1 MALEVDIL
9 NVDESGNTL
18 DISVSVST
26 STTDTIDYTLNI
38 NETGTDGQV
47 DRTGTLYGG
56 AGSYPGDANIEDVS
70 FGIGDT
76 TGGTVTAVI
85 TAPDEYVGPE
95 YQDQVNWGGGGSGP
109 VGDPTVEVSNC
120 DPQPTSSGD
129 LDVSY
134 TLAPTDRSGR
144 DVGIT
149 IKVDGQRVGFQ
160 NHYVPGRGGSFSQT
174 IAADR
179 LPTGTDMPVEIG
191 VDGDFSECGTVTVES
206 DDPADEPAGGGSGG
220 SDSPVNVALSCDG
233 LPDEV
238 SPNEMVQI
246 GYDVENNGSE
256 RADVTVQLL
265 RNGDLMNTRDVSV
278 FPATT
283 RTGNFYAQVGGEPGD
298 YTFEIQTA

>member
-1 MALEVDIL
+1 MGLEVDIL
-9 NVDESGNTL
+9 NVDESGSTL

-38 NETGTDGQV
+38 NETETDGRV

-56 AGSYPGDANIEDVS
+56 GGSYPGDANIEDVS

-95 YQDQVNWGGGGSGP
+95 YQDQVEWGDAGSGP
-109 VGDPTVEVSNC
+109 VGDPVVEVSNC
-120 DPQPTSSGD
+120 DPQPTSNGD

-134 TLAPTDRSGR
+134 TLAPSDGSSG

-206 DDPADEPAGGGSGG
+206 DDPADDPTDDPTDGPTDPGLSVSGCSIESEQPLTVSFDLFAFRDSGSTSVTIVVDGQAVHSETADYNPNGGYNEITVPEGRL
-220 SDSPVNVALSCDG
+220 PVGENMNV
-233 LPDEV
+233 
-238 SPNEMVQI
+238 
-246 GYDVENNGSE
+246 
-256 RADVTVQLL
+256 
-265 RNGDLMNTRDVSV
+265 
-278 FPATT
+278 
-283 RTGNFYAQVGGEPGD
+283 
-298 YTFEIQTA
+298 EIAV